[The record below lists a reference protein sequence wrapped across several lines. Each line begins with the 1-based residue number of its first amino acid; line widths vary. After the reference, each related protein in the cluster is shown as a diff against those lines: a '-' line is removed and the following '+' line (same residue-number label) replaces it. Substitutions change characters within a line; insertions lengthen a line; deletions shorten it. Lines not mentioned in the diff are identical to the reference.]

1 MDAQSQPEPPQGE
14 GEWTLLQSRPDRSFW
29 QQTQILAPGRSV
41 TWFVIVRTPEQLTYD
56 SFDEA
61 ETMFRA
67 MDED

>member
-1 MDAQSQPEPPQGE
+1 MDAQSQAEQPQGE
-14 GEWTLLQSRPDRSFW
+14 GEWTLLQTRPDRSFW
-29 QQTQILAPGRSV
+29 QQTQTLAPGRYV